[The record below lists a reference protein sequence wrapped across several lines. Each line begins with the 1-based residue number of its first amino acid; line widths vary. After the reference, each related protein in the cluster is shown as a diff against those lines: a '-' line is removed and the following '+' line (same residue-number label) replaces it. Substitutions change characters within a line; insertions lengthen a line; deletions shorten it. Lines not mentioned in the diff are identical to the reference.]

1 MISPISNNPSDSTAS
16 LFPTHTFSHQDK
28 IQDQIDRCKIWVVQ
42 HLTTLNFQVFYNQL
56 APQMMAEQ
64 LNRDCL
70 DDLPR
75 PQSVTEQEAIQLII
89 LLGMI
94 GSSIERH
101 TQQQEV
107 SQNRPQDS
115 TFEER
120 LIDVVPGQ
128 GLKLLKI
135 NCHIPFL
142 DYFKAIADRVGHCH
156 RDSVLSMMAYN
167 GPAVEIKDPLRKQPG
182 HRTARYFP
190 DGAFVTFTYTQTE
203 ISFFALIKMT
213 MGLQEG
219 ANRSLERL
227 QRPEMVLASE
237 ESAEEALRA
246 AILMQAVKAEI
257 VQFMN
262 HATFCTDH
270 FLDSI
275 RQYEC
280 PWYAEKSQRI
290 PPPSVANDPGAL
302 WRDVVLFDEM
312 VPAAGIFPG
321 FRNHVRS
328 RLNVLMPAQVSN
340 INQAL
345 KTQTLQSKIMRAL
358 NLTQPAFDELNES
371 QLLGLLNEHRWLAA
385 YLPLYNA
392 QRDIS
397 TAHIGLME
405 KFFVR
410 PKMTRDQLNDIREQK
425 TIVDNKFGTTGMDPI
440 GIVREFNRC
449 RVAHPLNR
457 LNRFRAVRQKI
468 DQLNRGFGLPTLSH
482 RELLDLANFEWPLT
496 RFAQEIGV
504 DLPFDPYRAA

>member
-1 MISPISNNPSDSTAS
+1 MISPVPNDFIDPTIG
-16 LFPTHTFSHQDK
+16 LFPTRTESAQE
-28 IQDQIDRCKIWVVQ
+28 QINRFKSWVIK
-42 HLTTLNFQVFYNQL
+42 HLTTLNFQVFHLQL
-56 APQMMAEQ
+56 DPQIMAERI
-64 LNRDCL
+64 NHDCL
-70 DDLPR
+70 DQLPS
-75 PQSVTEQEAIQLII
+75 PQSITEQEAIQLII

-101 TQQQEV
+101 TQQQGLTQSEAN
-107 SQNRPQDS
+107 SLSS
-115 TFEER
+115 TSFEER
-120 LIDVVPGQ
+120 LIHIVPGQ

-142 DYFKAIADRVGHCH
+142 DYFKSVADRVGHCH

-167 GPAVEIKDPLRKQPG
+167 GPAVEIKDPFCHKLH
-182 HRTARYFP
+182 HRTDRYFP

-219 ANRSLERL
+219 ANRSLEHL
-227 QRPEMVLASE
+227 QEPDLSLESE
-237 ESAEEALRA
+237 AGIEEALRA

-280 PWYAEKSQRI
+280 PWYAEKSERI

-312 VPAAGIFPG
+312 VPSAGIFPG

-328 RLNVLMPAQVSN
+328 RLNVLMPEQISR
-340 INQAL
+340 INRAL
-345 KTQTLQSKIMRAL
+345 KTETLQSKIMRSI
-358 NLTQPAFDELNES
+358 NLTQATFDALDET
-371 QLLGLLNEHRWLAA
+371 QLLALLDDSPWLAA

-410 PKMTRDQLNDIREQK
+410 PKLSRDQLDDIREKK

-468 DQLNRGFGLPTLSH
+468 DRLNKKFGLLPFSH
-482 RELLDLANFEWPLT
+482 RELLNLADFEWPLT
-496 RFAQEIGV
+496 RFATEIGV